1 MKDSGKISQLENKL
15 DKLTLRSALKDK
27 QVDMLLEDI
36 YKGKKKIRKPKNLL
50 SGYDIE

>member
-36 YKGKKKIRKPKNLL
+36 YKGKKKIKKPMNPL
-50 SGYDIE
+50 GDYNIE